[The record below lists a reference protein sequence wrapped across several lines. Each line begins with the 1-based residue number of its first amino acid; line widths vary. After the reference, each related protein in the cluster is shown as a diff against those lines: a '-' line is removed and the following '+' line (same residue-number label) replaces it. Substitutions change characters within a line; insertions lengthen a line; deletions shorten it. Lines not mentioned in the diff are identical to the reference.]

1 MPSIRRSIR
10 KFRRARNDAF
20 VAGVRF
26 CDGCAEVSDPAS
38 RSDKFRRVQNSAI
51 TLHGARI

>member
-20 VAGVRF
+20 VATVSF
-26 CDGCAEVSDPAS
+26 CDGCAEVSDPVRRSAELRRAQDSVLAS
-38 RSDKFRRVQNSAI
+38 YGV
-51 TLHGARI
+51 RI